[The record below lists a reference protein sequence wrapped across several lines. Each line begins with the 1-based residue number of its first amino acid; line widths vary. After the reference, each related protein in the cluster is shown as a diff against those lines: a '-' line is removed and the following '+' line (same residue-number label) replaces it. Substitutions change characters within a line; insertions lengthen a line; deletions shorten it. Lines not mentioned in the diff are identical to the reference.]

1 MRKEL
6 ITEAARSLW
15 GTYRERNPH
24 RLCEYLEISVEA
36 LPIELK
42 ENSIKALVVRSSRCY
57 SIVEN
62 SDLSCVQQDSAIFNE
77 IGHVVLGH
85 AKLAPCTCRS
95 LFSTRKISMQEIEAI
110 EFIAEYLMD
119 TEDTMST
126 LFETG
131 NFFDSARILRVPPA
145 IMDFKWR
152 MLA

>member
-57 SIVEN
+57 SIVVN

-85 AKLAPCTCRS
+85 AKLAPCTLS
-95 LFSTRKISMQEIEAI
+95 LIHI
-110 EFIAEYLMD
+110 
-119 TEDTMST
+119 
-126 LFETG
+126 
-131 NFFDSARILRVPPA
+131 
-145 IMDFKWR
+145 
-152 MLA
+152 